1 MKILVVSILNRHSG
15 LEAGHTRLLLADDEV
30 KITIIDM
37 SCLQLAPK
45 AEPLLQSA
53 GLGFVLTKSCC
64 YDSPPWPLG
73 KAR

>member
-45 AEPLLQSA
+45 VEPLLHKCRP
-53 GLGFVLTKSCC
+53 GFCAEKVL
-64 YDSPPWPLG
+64 LL
-73 KAR
+73 